1 MQIIDAYAV
10 LKFHF
15 VKDFPPV
22 NAVDLATV
30 RLKNAGLFLVL
41 MSADVL

>member
-1 MQIIDAYAV
+1 MQIIDADAV

-15 VKDFPPV
+15 VKDFPPD
-22 NAVDLATV
+22 NAPDLATL
-30 RLKNAGLFLVL
+30 RLKNAGLFLVP